1 LGAKTVTESR
11 ETLTIVEK
19 TVFLMEF
26 ELFKNMET
34 EQVARMASLAREQRL
49 DEGECIFKE
58 NEPAEAAFLV
68 VAGTVHILRNGETIR
83 EVTKNGGFGL
93 LEVVAPGHTYSVSAR
108 AVDRTHV
115 LTFSRED
122 VLYAVGEYPEFAIGL
137 IRSMADALIRY
148 TGLRKAIIDKEE
160 R

>member
-1 LGAKTVTESR
+1 MVAETN

-34 EQVARMASLAREQRL
+34 EQVARIASLAREQRL
-49 DEGECIFKE
+49 DEGECIFRE

-68 VAGTVHILRNGETIR
+68 VGGAVRITRDGETLR

-93 LEVVAPGHTYSVSAR
+93 LEVVAPGHAYSVCAQ
-108 AVDRTHV
+108 AVERTHV

-122 VLYAVGEYPEFAIGL
+122 VLYAVGEYPKFAIGL
-137 IRSMADALIRY
+137 IRSMADSLIRH
-148 TGLRKAIIDKEE
+148 TGLRKAIIDQEE
-160 R
+160 